1 MFRFPVAAWAA
12 VAGIVGGQCHA
23 QTSVALSGTVDV
35 GVRHVKNGRLGSID
49 SEVSGANT
57 TSKLVVQVR
66 EALGDGLSAG
76 IYLDSTLLGDTGAV
90 NTPFWDRRATV
101 SLAHDRL
108 GEIRLGRDWAPTHI
122 LWSDMDPFITLGIAG
137 ANSFRSVFASRALGQ
152 AFGVSADANQLN
164 PTLRI
169 ANTAQYFLPTGLGG
183 LYGSLLVSA
192 GEGGAAGAGSAKT
205 DGGRL
210 AWRGE
215 QLMVGLAQVT
225 TRNANAGRDFTDRV
239 WGASYDFK
247 VLKVSLGQRQWRYGT
262 DKTTNTLVAALVPL
276 GFGDLKFSVLRA
288 DQKGATAAQ
297 SSNDATLIGAG
308 YVHHLSKRTAVYAH
322 ASRIANKGGASFAV
336 TGGPVVSGV
345 ATAANYFGGQKSTAF
360 ESGIRH
366 NF

>member
-1 MFRFPVAAWAA
+1 MIRFPAAALAA
-12 VAGIVGGQCHA
+12 VAGMVGGPCCA

-66 EALGDGLSAG
+66 EALGDGLNAG
-76 IYLDSTLLGDTGAV
+76 VYLDSTLLGDTGAV

-101 SLAHDRL
+101 SLAHDRF

-122 LWSDMDPFITLGIAG
+122 LWSDLDPFITLGIAG

-152 AFGVSADANQLN
+152 AFGVSTDANQLN

-183 LYGSLLVSA
+183 VYGSLLVSA
-192 GEGGAAGAGSAKT
+192 GEGGAAGAGSART

-215 QLMVGLAQVT
+215 QLMVGVAQVT
-225 TRNANAGRDFTDRV
+225 TRNATAGRDFTDRV

-247 VLKVSLGQRQWRYGT
+247 VVKLSVGQRQWRYGG
-262 DKTTNTLVAALVPL
+262 DRTTNTLVAASVPL
-276 GFGDLKFSVLRA
+276 GVGQLKFTVVRA
-288 DQKGATAAQ
+288 DQQGATAAQ
-297 SSNDATLIGAG
+297 SANDATLIGVG
-308 YVHHLSKRTAVYAH
+308 YVHPLSKRTAVYAH
-322 ASRIANKGGASFAV
+322 ASRIANKGSASFSVA
-336 TGGPVVSGV
+336 GGPAVSGLASAV
-345 ATAANYFGGQKSTAF
+345 NYFGGQTSTAF

>member
-1 MFRFPVAAWAA
+1 MVRFPVAALAA
-12 VAGIVGGQCHA
+12 VVGMVGGQCRA
-23 QTSVALSGTVDV
+23 QTSIALSGTVDV

-66 EALGDGLSAG
+66 EALGDGLNAG
-76 IYLDSTLLGDTGAV
+76 VYLDSTILGDTGAV

-101 SLAHDRL
+101 SLAHDRF

-122 LWSDMDPFITLGIAG
+122 LWSELDPFITLGIAG

-152 AFGVSADANQLN
+152 AFGVSTEANQLN

-169 ANTAQYFLPTGLGG
+169 ANTAQYFLPAGLGG
-183 LYGSLLVSA
+183 VYGSLLVSA
-192 GEGGAAGAGSAKT
+192 GEGGSAGAGAAKT

-210 AWRGE
+210 AWRSE
-215 QLMVGLAQVT
+215 RLMIGVAQIK

-239 WGASYDFK
+239 WGASYD
-247 VLKVSLGQRQWRYGT
+247 LKVVKMSVGQRQWRYGT

-276 GFGDLKFSVLRA
+276 GFGDLKFTFVRA
-288 DQKGATAAQ
+288 DQKGATAAL
-297 SSNDATLIGAG
+297 SANDATLIGAG

-322 ASRIANKGGASFAV
+322 ASRIANRGGASFSV
-336 TGGPVVSGV
+336 TGGPAVSGV
-345 ATAANYFGGQKSTAF
+345 VTAVNYFGGQKSTAF